1 MLSGIEDRELQI
13 FSQLADEIII
23 RDYIQYA
30 KDLHFDRKIRVR
42 LRGLSF
48 FFFFFNTSTSTTRIG
63 VVGEEGVKTK
73 RINNSLVSMILL
85 HWIDSYLQ

>member
-42 LRGLSF
+42 LRGLSLF
-48 FFFFFNTSTSTTRIG
+48 FFFFF
-63 VVGEEGVKTK
+63 
-73 RINNSLVSMILL
+73 
-85 HWIDSYLQ
+85 